1 MNLIVIYIWP
11 SWKLACIKRTYR
23 TYNSTVRFSKYE
35 FNNKLLGGVTLI
47 IVTPSVTWIQ
57 TYIFVCVCVCVWDV
71 LVSNH
76 PKKLKLFFVLVFCV

>member
-1 MNLIVIYIWP
+1 MNLIVIYIWS

-35 FNNKLLGGVTLI
+35 FNNKLLGVVTLI
-47 IVTPSVTWIQ
+47 IVTQSVTSIQ
-57 TYIFVCVCVCVWDV
+57 PYMCVCVCVCVCDV

>member
-23 TYNSTVRFSKYE
+23 TCNSTVRFSKYE
-35 FNNKLLGGVTLI
+35 FNNKLLSGVTLI

-57 TYIFVCVCVCVWDV
+57 PYIFVCVWDV

>member
-23 TYNSTVRFSKYE
+23 TCNSTIRFSKYE

-47 IVTPSVTWIQ
+47 IVTQSVTTIQ
-57 TYIFVCVCVCVWDV
+57 PYICVCVCDV